1 MRYWLL
7 TTEYPPMYGGGIGTY
22 CFHTAHMLLGKGIDI
37 TVFIPGRHLKKDKVY
52 TKEGIRFIEFALTR
66 TKASDFL
73 GHETFIAFEF
83 AAVIGD
89 YLKTESVPDIIESQ
103 EYNGIAYYILQMKH
117 LGYPL
122 FSEIKLLLTL
132 HAPSFLYHTYN
143 EVPAYRHPY
152 FWIGE
157 MERWC
162 IQAADQLNAPG
173 YFLTEAVQPYFTNK
187 LTREIK
193 VIPYPFEEKAIEKDL
208 SKDIRKNLFFFGKL
222 TPQKGIFALLKSLNA
237 LWKKGWSNTITII
250 GGDHYYHPGQTSMR
264 SWINKNYKEEIRSG
278 KLALSGNLS
287 PSQLKKLFTEGAVV
301 IVPSIGD
308 NYPFTVIES
317 MQQGHLVLVSKQ
329 GGQGELVKH
338 MENGLIFDHTIEGDL
353 EEKILFIEALSLET
367 LQQLR
372 ENAVATVNEKHN
384 YETVFN
390 EKKKVLDE
398 IISTSNSTS
407 TFPFTRQRK
416 VITNKNENKFIPD
429 LISVVIPY
437 YNMGD
442 YIHETLKSISDS
454 TYASVEVIII
464 NDGSSELHSTILQT
478 VSSSYSVQVYS
489 QNNKGLS
496 AARNAGAHL
505 AKGEFLVFIDADDK
519 VHPDYFSEA
528 VALLKK
534 KENVSFVGSWVQYF
548 EQSNSI
554 WPAFTPEPPYLLAYN
569 MVCSGALVY
578 KTCDFVQQGLND
590 VALKHGLEDW
600 DAVVSLVTNGKN
612 GVVIPKILYYYR
624 IRKGSMA
631 RSFTAEKIITT
642 LTYVA
647 KKHQPAYA
655 EFSSELSAIYN
666 ANGPAYLV
674 NNITLDQ
681 YNYQLLPSWIPYKTK
696 ILKAVKRFPVLRNTA
711 FKIQSLLKNRS

>member
-1 MRYWLL
+1 ML

-22 CFHTAHMLLGKGIDI
+22 CFHNAHMLLSKGYEI
-37 TVFIPGRHLKKDKVY
+37 TVFIPGKHLKKDKVY
-52 TKEGIRFIEFALTR
+52 TKEGIRFVEFALTR

-73 GHETFIAFEF
+73 GYETFLAFEF

-89 YLKTESVPDIIESQ
+89 YLNTENVPDIIESQ

-173 YFLTEAVQPYFTNK
+173 YFLTKAVQPYFSNK

-193 VIPYPFEEKAIEKDL
+193 VIPYPFEGQETEKDL

-222 TPQKGIFALLKSLNA
+222 TPQKGIFVLLKALSN

-250 GGDHYYHPGQTSMR
+250 GGDHYYHPEQTSMR
-264 SWINKNYKEEIRSG
+264 SWINKKYKEEIRSG
-278 KLALSGNLS
+278 KLVLSGNLA
-287 PSQLKKLFTEGAVV
+287 PAQLKTLFNEGVVV

-329 GGQGELVKH
+329 GGQGELVRH
-338 MENGLIFDHTIEGDL
+338 MENGLVFDHTIEGDL
-353 EEKILFIEALSLET
+353 EEKLLLVNELSLKA
-367 LQQLR
+367 LHRIR
-372 ENAVATVNEKHN
+372 ENAIAAVTEKHN
-384 YETVFN
+384 YETVFK
-390 EKKKVLDE
+390 EKKKVLEE
-398 IISTSNSTS
+398 ILSTANITN
-407 TFPFTRQRK
+407 TFPFTRQPK
-416 VITNKNENKFIPD
+416 VITNKNKNKFIPD
-429 LISVVIPY
+429 LLSVVIPY

-442 YIHETLKSISDS
+442 YIQETLESIYKS
-454 TYASVEVIII
+454 TYVSVEIIII
-464 NDGSSELHSTILQT
+464 NDGSSDIHSSLLQT
-478 VSSSYSVQVYS
+478 VSASYSVQIYS
-489 QNNKGLS
+489 QSNKGLS

-519 VHPDYFSEA
+519 VHPDYFDEA

-548 EQSNSI
+548 EQSSSI

-569 MVCSGALVY
+569 MVCSGALIY
-578 KTCDFVQQGLND
+578 KTNDFLQCGLND
-590 VALKHGLEDW
+590 SELKHGLEDW

-612 GVVIPKILYYYR
+612 GVVIPKLLYYYR

-631 RSFTAEKIITT
+631 RSFTPEKIITAI
-642 LTYVA
+642 TYIA
-647 KKHQPAYA
+647 KKHHTAYG
-655 EFSSELSAIYN
+655 EFSSELSALYN
-666 ANGPAYLV
+666 TNGPAFLT

-681 YNYQLLPSWIPYKTK
+681 FKYHLLPSWIPYKAK
-696 ILKAVKRFPVLRNTA
+696 IIKAVKRFPVLRNTA
-711 FKIQSLLKNRS
+711 IKIQSLLKNRS

>member
-1 MRYWLL
+1 
-7 TTEYPPMYGGGIGTY
+7 
-22 CFHTAHMLLGKGIDI
+22 MLLSKGYEI
-37 TVFIPGRHLKKDKVY
+37 TVFIPGKHLTKDKLY
-52 TKEGIRFIEFALTR
+52 TKDGIRFVEFALIR

-73 GHETFIAFEF
+73 GYETFIAFEF

-89 YLKTESVPDIIESQ
+89 YLKKENVPDIIESQ

-122 FSEIKLLLTL
+122 FSEIKVLLTL

-162 IQAADQLNAPG
+162 ILAADQLTAPG
-173 YFLTEAVQPYFTNK
+173 YFLTQAVQPYFSNK
-187 LTREIK
+187 LSREIK
-193 VIPYPFEEKAIEKDL
+193 VIPYPFEEKETEKDL

-222 TPQKGIFALLKSLNA
+222 TPQKGIFALLKAINNLR
-237 LWKKGWSNTITII
+237 KKGWSNKITII
-250 GGDHYYHPGQTSMR
+250 GGDHYYHPEQTSMR
-264 SWINKNYKEEIRSG
+264 SWIKGKYKEEIRSG

-287 PSQLKKLFTEGAVV
+287 PSQLKILFNEGVVV

-338 MENGLIFDHTIEGDL
+338 LENGLVFDHTIEGDL
-353 EEKILFIEALSLET
+353 EEKILLINQLSLEA
-367 LQQLR
+367 LQLIR
-372 ENAVATVNEKHN
+372 KKAVTSVSEKHN
-384 YETVFN
+384 YETVFK
-390 EKKKVLDE
+390 EKKKILDE
-398 IISTSNSTS
+398 MIFTTNILN
-407 TFPFTRQRK
+407 TFPFTRQPK
-416 VITNKNENKFIPD
+416 IINNKNENKFIPD
-429 LISVVIPY
+429 LLSVVIPY

-442 YIHETLKSISDS
+442 YIHETLESIYKSAYTSF
-454 TYASVEVIII
+454 EVIII
-464 NDGSSELHSTILQT
+464 NDGSSDIHSALLET
-478 VSSSYSVQVYS
+478 VSTSYPVQVYS
-489 QNNKGLS
+489 QSNKGLS
-496 AARNAGAHL
+496 AARNAGANL

-519 VHPDYFSEA
+519 IHPDYFGEA

-534 KENVSFVGSWVQYF
+534 KKNVSFVGSWVQYF
-548 EQSNSI
+548 EQSNGI

-578 KTCDFVQQGLND
+578 NTNDFLQYGLND
-590 VALKHGLEDW
+590 PALKHGLEDW
-600 DAVVSLVTNGKN
+600 DAVVSMVANGKN
-612 GVVIPKILYYYR
+612 GVVIPKLLYYYR

-631 RSFTAEKIITT
+631 RSFTPEKIISAV
-642 LTYVA
+642 TYIA
-647 KKHQPAYA
+647 KKHHAAYA
-655 EFSSELSAIYN
+655 QFSSDLSALYN
-666 ANGPAYLV
+666 ANGPAFLT

-681 YNYQLLPSWIPYKTK
+681 YNYHLLPSWIPFKTK
-696 ILKAVKRFPVLRNTA
+696 IIKAVKRFPALRNTA
-711 FKIQSLLKNRS
+711 FKIQSLLKYRS